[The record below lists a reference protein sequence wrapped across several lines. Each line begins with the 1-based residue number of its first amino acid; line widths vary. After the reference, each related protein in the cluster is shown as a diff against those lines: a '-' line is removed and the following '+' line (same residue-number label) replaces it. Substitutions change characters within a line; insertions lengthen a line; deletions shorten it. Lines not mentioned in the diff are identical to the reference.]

1 MARTYYKNRSAG
13 DVSTTSNTVWSDVVT
28 LTFTPDA
35 STDYWFHWYGD
46 FRVVSTSSDV
56 QVRVYDGTTALD
68 TSNYEARDTSPNEY
82 KTLSGV
88 FKYTSGG
95 SPTSTSFKIQVKAE
109 TSGVTV
115 SGRNGQLVAIKAIST
130 DQWVETTANS
140 APSGADATIQT
151 LTWTPDQTRD
161 YIMVGSASAGGT
173 SSASDERLRISRGS
187 DSATMASCGITAFK
201 DSTSRLTVM
210 VAAYLAGLTAVSQT
224 YRLKYDNAGGTV
236 TCINN
241 RLLALDVTGENVYS
255 QANTDGSS
263 NNTGTYADCVTYSPT
278 IANTA
283 EHLIFACGVK
293 NTASS
298 TVSGYVQSLVDG
310 SVVAESVEEH
320 DASNCDFPHCWV
332 WLGSLTSGSRTIKNQ
347 AKNESGTVVVNVLQQ
362 GYVVWDIQ
370 TGATPSGAISGTTT
384 LTFSPT
390 AGLAGAGAL
399 AGAAAVAFAPAAT
412 IIGQAPISGA
422 AAVAFDATGTG
433 TLWAFGSGAAAI
445 AFTPSA
451 TLLGGGA
458 LAGATSVTLTPAGN
472 LIGAAPIAGSVSAA
486 FAATATLLGAG
497 ALSGSTAT
505 AFDATGNLEALSGA
519 ISGTCGVAFSS
530 ISTLIGDGALAGT
543 TAASF
548 TPAGLLVGDGVLV
561 GTAPIA
567 WNVSA
572 TLLGTGTLAG
582 AVQASFDLSGLLAGS
597 GALAGAPALQFSPA
611 GQLIGEAPVSG
622 SASVLFTPTGDLQS
636 LAAGEISGSVSITFS
651 ASAGLVGEGVLSGV
665 ATLLFSPSGMLSG
678 LVAAVGDA
686 SFAFNVAGSLEGVGN
701 LNGTTG
707 PAFLPAG
714 SLLGAGAL
722 VGGIEWNF
730 AVLGSIYDDSYWLQH
745 GSAART
751 GGVTAI
757 EVASVHER
765 INNVYNTQ
773 LILASPSRA
782 QVDIQPGSPQVTIQ

>member
-1 MARTYYKNRSAG
+1 MARTYFSARSAG

-115 SGRNGQLVAIKAIST
+115 SGRNGQVVAIKAIST

-140 APSGADATIQT
+140 APAGSDATIQT

-255 QANTDGSS
+255 QANTDGTSRS
-263 NNTGTYADCVTYSPT
+263 TSTYQDCVTYSPT
-278 IANTA
+278 ISNTA

-370 TGATPSGAISGTTT
+370 TGAAPSGSGVGAA
-384 LTFSPT
+384 SG
-390 AGLAGAGAL
+390 AGTVAGTGKSTNRQAGTQAGTGLQTGVGKSYFRATGSMSGLGAVAGVGVAKFKGAGAASGTGTQAATGKSYYRGTGAATGAGTAAGTGQSTARSAGAESGAGTVAGIGKATDRS
-399 AGAAAVAFAPAAT
+399 AGAASGTGTQAGVGRGVNQAAGAASGAGT
-412 IIGQAPISGA
+412 QAGIGKTTARSPGAASGTGTQAGTGRSDARSTGA
-422 AAVAFDATGTG
+422 AAGVGTQAGIANLGGSAGQASGTG
-433 TLWAFGSGAAAI
+433 TVTGVGRSTVRATGAASGAGNVIAFGAAKVAATGAASGTGSVAGVRQAVVGGSTSGAMSMI
-445 AFTPSA
+445 
-451 TLLGGGA
+451 
-458 LAGATSVTLTPAGN
+458 N
-472 LIGAAPIAGSVSAA
+472 RRRRR
-486 FAATATLLGAG
+486 
-497 ALSGSTAT
+497 
-505 AFDATGNLEALSGA
+505 
-519 ISGTCGVAFSS
+519 
-530 ISTLIGDGALAGT
+530 
-543 TAASF
+543 
-548 TPAGLLVGDGVLV
+548 VG
-561 GTAPIA
+561 
-567 WNVSA
+567 W
-572 TLLGTGTLAG
+572 
-582 AVQASFDLSGLLAGS
+582 
-597 GALAGAPALQFSPA
+597 
-611 GQLIGEAPVSG
+611 
-622 SASVLFTPTGDLQS
+622 
-636 LAAGEISGSVSITFS
+636 
-651 ASAGLVGEGVLSGV
+651 
-665 ATLLFSPSGMLSG
+665 
-678 LVAAVGDA
+678 
-686 SFAFNVAGSLEGVGN
+686 
-701 LNGTTG
+701 
-707 PAFLPAG
+707 
-714 SLLGAGAL
+714 
-722 VGGIEWNF
+722 
-730 AVLGSIYDDSYWLQH
+730 
-745 GSAART
+745 R
-751 GGVTAI
+751 
-757 EVASVHER
+757 
-765 INNVYNTQ
+765 
-773 LILASPSRA
+773 
-782 QVDIQPGSPQVTIQ
+782 

>member
-1 MARTYYKNRSAG
+1 MARTYFSARSAG

-115 SGRNGQLVAIKAIST
+115 SGRNGQLVAIKKIST
-130 DQWVETTANS
+130 DQWVETTADS
-140 APSGADATIQT
+140 APAGSDATIQT

-161 YIMVGSASAGGT
+161 YIMVGSASAGGS

-263 NNTGTYADCVTYSPT
+263 NNTSTYADCVTYSPT

-298 TVSGYVQSLVDG
+298 SVSGMVQSLVDG
-310 SVVAESVEEH
+310 TVVAESVEEH
-320 DASNCDFPHCWV
+320 NSSNCDFPHCWV

-347 AKNESGTVVVNVLQQ
+347 AKNESGSVAVNVLQQ
-362 GYVVWDIQ
+362 GYVIWDIE
-370 TGATPSGAISGTTT
+370 TGAP
-384 LTFSPT
+384 
-390 AGLAGAGAL
+390 
-399 AGAAAVAFAPAAT
+399 AGAAAGAASGAGIVAGTGKSTNRQAGVQAGVGLQTGVGKSYFRATGSMSGLGAVAGVGVAKFKGAGAASGTGTQAAT
-412 IIGQAPISGA
+412 GKSYYRGTGAATGAGTVAGTGQSTARSAGAESGAGTVAGIGKATDRSTGAASGTGTQTGVGRGVNQAAGAASGTGTQAGIGKTTARSPGAASGTGTQAGTGRSDARSTGA
-422 AAVAFDATGTG
+422 AAGVGTQAGIANLGGSAGQASGTG
-433 TLWAFGSGAAAI
+433 TVTGVGRSTVRATGAASGAGNVIAFGAAKAAATGAASGTGAVDGVGQEAVGGSTSGAMSMI
-445 AFTPSA
+445 
-451 TLLGGGA
+451 
-458 LAGATSVTLTPAGN
+458 N
-472 LIGAAPIAGSVSAA
+472 RRRRR
-486 FAATATLLGAG
+486 
-497 ALSGSTAT
+497 
-505 AFDATGNLEALSGA
+505 
-519 ISGTCGVAFSS
+519 
-530 ISTLIGDGALAGT
+530 
-543 TAASF
+543 
-548 TPAGLLVGDGVLV
+548 VG
-561 GTAPIA
+561 
-567 WNVSA
+567 W
-572 TLLGTGTLAG
+572 
-582 AVQASFDLSGLLAGS
+582 
-597 GALAGAPALQFSPA
+597 
-611 GQLIGEAPVSG
+611 
-622 SASVLFTPTGDLQS
+622 
-636 LAAGEISGSVSITFS
+636 
-651 ASAGLVGEGVLSGV
+651 
-665 ATLLFSPSGMLSG
+665 
-678 LVAAVGDA
+678 
-686 SFAFNVAGSLEGVGN
+686 
-701 LNGTTG
+701 
-707 PAFLPAG
+707 
-714 SLLGAGAL
+714 
-722 VGGIEWNF
+722 
-730 AVLGSIYDDSYWLQH
+730 
-745 GSAART
+745 R
-751 GGVTAI
+751 
-757 EVASVHER
+757 
-765 INNVYNTQ
+765 
-773 LILASPSRA
+773 
-782 QVDIQPGSPQVTIQ
+782 